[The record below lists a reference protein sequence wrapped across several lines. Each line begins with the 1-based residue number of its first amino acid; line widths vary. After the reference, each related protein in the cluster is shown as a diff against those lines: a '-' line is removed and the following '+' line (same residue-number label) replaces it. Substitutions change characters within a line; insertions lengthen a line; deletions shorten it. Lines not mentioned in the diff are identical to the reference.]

1 VTPAAPG
8 VDTRAG
14 PMAVRAAA
22 APTGVLP
29 PRVCLDCGAPLSG
42 RYCPA
47 CGQKD
52 EPLKRNL
59 GDLALEFVQHPL
71 IDTKLW
77 RSLVPLLLRPGALT
91 AEYLAGRRTR
101 YVRPL
106 KLYLTISVTFFAL
119 LALLIPQEKYIN
131 FQSDSPQPEA
141 STAAPSP
148 ASRQTVGV
156 ALKPS
161 KLHLPIQW
169 LDDRFQRNSEA
180 LDGPQS
186 AALRTSVSNRI
197 AGFIPKL
204 VFVLLPLAAVLFKL
218 FWWKRY
224 FVEHLVFSLHL
235 HSFAFAAALVIF
247 LHWTPVTVVVVAW
260 GVVYV
265 ALAFRRV
272 YGQGW
277 VKTLAKLLGVWLSYT
292 VLYAGVLALAMLTA
306 VVVG

>member
-1 VTPAAPG
+1 VTPAPQKADTPG
-8 VDTRAG
+8 LSVTAR
-14 PMAVRAAA
+14 P
-22 APTGVLP
+22 PSPLP
-29 PRVCLDCGAPLSG
+29 RERVCLDCRAPLSG
-42 RYCPA
+42 RYCYA

-59 GDLALEFVQHPL
+59 KDLALEFLQHPL

-119 LALLIPQEKYIN
+119 LALLVPQEKYIN
-131 FQSDSPQPEA
+131 FQSDSPTAKA
-141 STAAPSP
+141 SAPAVAP
-148 ASRQTVGV
+148 AGGQSVGV
-156 ALKPS
+156 AVKPS
-161 KLHLPIQW
+161 KLHLPTHW
-169 LDDRFQRNSEA
+169 LDDRFQRNGEA
-180 LDGPQS
+180 LDGPQG
-186 AALRTSVSNRI
+186 AALRATVSNRI

-247 LHWTPVTVVVVAW
+247 LHWTPVTVVVAAW

-265 ALAFRRV
+265 VLAFRRV

-277 VKTLAKLLGVWLSYT
+277 GKTLAKLLGVWLSYT
-292 VLYAGVLALAMLTA
+292 VLYAGVLALAALTA
-306 VVVG
+306 VVLG

>member
-1 VTPAAPG
+1 MTPAPQKANTRSPTPG
-8 VDTRAG
+8 R
-14 PMAVRAAA
+14 P
-22 APTGVLP
+22 PSPLP
-29 PRVCLDCGAPLSG
+29 RERVCLDCGAPLSG
-42 RYCPA
+42 RFCYA

-52 EPLKRNL
+52 EPLRRNL
-59 GDLALEFVQHPL
+59 KDLVLEFVQHPL

-91 AEYLAGRRTR
+91 EEYLAGRRTR

-119 LALLIPQEKYIN
+119 LALLVPQEKYIN
-131 FQSDSPQPEA
+131 FQSDGPKPVA
-141 STAAPSP
+141 STPAQAPADGQP
-148 ASRQTVGV
+148 VGV
-156 ALKPS
+156 RLKPS

-169 LDDRFQRNSEA
+169 LDNRFQRNSDA
-180 LDGPQS
+180 LDGPQG
-186 AALRTSVSNRI
+186 AVMRTAVSNRI
-197 AGFIPKL
+197 ASFIPKL
-204 VFVLLPLAAVLFKL
+204 VFVLLPLAAVLFKC

-235 HSFAFAAALVIF
+235 HSFAFAAALVGF

-265 ALAFRRV
+265 VLAFRRV